1 MYYNTCYREDF
12 FFIHF
17 LSNKMDLTE
26 FQNCLVQKCIK
37 NAIKQDKKQFIKQ
50 FSNNAITELN
60 KVIEKLEWDNLTEEE
75 KEKRFNDF
83 HHKRILEEIERD
95 KKYLE
100 WAKNNPV
107 EV

>member
-1 MYYNTCYREDF
+1 
-12 FFIHF
+12 
-17 LSNKMDLTE
+17 MDLTE
-26 FQNCLVQKCIK
+26 FQNCLVQKCIE
-37 NAIKQDKKQFIKQ
+37 NAIKQDKKQFIQQ

-83 HHKRILEEIERD
+83 HQKRILEEIERD

>member
-1 MYYNTCYREDF
+1 
-12 FFIHF
+12 
-17 LSNKMDLTE
+17 MDLTE
-26 FQNCLVQKCIK
+26 FQNCLVQKCIE
-37 NAIKQDKKQFIKQ
+37 NTIKQDKKQFIQQ

-83 HHKRILEEIERD
+83 HQKRILEEIERD

-107 EV
+107 EA

>member
-1 MYYNTCYREDF
+1 ME
-12 FFIHF
+12 
-17 LSNKMDLTE
+17 LTT
-26 FQNCLVQKCIK
+26 FQNCLIQKCIN
-37 NAIKQDKKQFIKQ
+37 NAIKQDKKQFIKE

-83 HHKRILEEIERD
+83 HQKRILEEIERD

>member
-1 MYYNTCYREDF
+1 
-12 FFIHF
+12 
-17 LSNKMDLTE
+17 MDLTE
-26 FQNCLVQKCIK
+26 FQNCLVQKCIE
-37 NAIKQDKKQFIKQ
+37 NAIKQEKKQFIQQ

-83 HHKRILEEIERD
+83 HQKRILEEIERD

>member
-1 MYYNTCYREDF
+1 
-12 FFIHF
+12 
-17 LSNKMDLTE
+17 MDLTE
-26 FQNCLVQKCIK
+26 FQNCLVQKCIE
-37 NAIKQDKKQFIKQ
+37 NAIKQDKKQFIQQ

-83 HHKRILEEIERD
+83 HQKRILEEIESD

-107 EV
+107 EA

>member
-1 MYYNTCYREDF
+1 ME
-12 FFIHF
+12 
-17 LSNKMDLTE
+17 LTT
-26 FQNCLVQKCIK
+26 FQNCLIQKCIN

>member
-1 MYYNTCYREDF
+1 
-12 FFIHF
+12 
-17 LSNKMDLTE
+17 MDLTE
-26 FQNCLVQKCIK
+26 FQNCLVQKCIE
-37 NAIKQDKKQFIKQ
+37 NAIKQDKKQFIQQ

-107 EV
+107 EA

>member
-1 MYYNTCYREDF
+1 MY
-12 FFIHF
+12 
-17 LSNKMDLTE
+17 LTE

-60 KVIEKLEWDNLTEEE
+60 KVIEKLKWDNLTEEE

-83 HHKRILEEIERD
+83 HQKRILEEIERD

-107 EV
+107 EA

>member
-1 MYYNTCYREDF
+1 ME
-12 FFIHF
+12 
-17 LSNKMDLTE
+17 LTN
-26 FQNCLVQKCIK
+26 FQNCLIQKCIN
-37 NAIKQDKKQFIKQ
+37 NAIKQDKKQFIKE

-75 KEKRFNDF
+75 REKKFNDF

-107 EV
+107 EA

>member
-1 MYYNTCYREDF
+1 
-12 FFIHF
+12 
-17 LSNKMDLTE
+17 MDLTE
-26 FQNCLVQKCIK
+26 FQNCLVQKCIE

-75 KEKRFNDF
+75 REKRFYDF
-83 HHKRILEEIERD
+83 HNKRILEEIERE
-95 KKYLE
+95 KVYME
-100 WAKNNPV
+100 WVKNNPV

>member
-1 MYYNTCYREDF
+1 
-12 FFIHF
+12 
-17 LSNKMDLTE
+17 MDLTE

-37 NAIKQDKKQFIKQ
+37 NAIEQDKKQFIKQ

-107 EV
+107 EA

>member
-1 MYYNTCYREDF
+1 ME
-12 FFIHF
+12 
-17 LSNKMDLTE
+17 LTN
-26 FQNCLVQKCIK
+26 FQNCLIQKCIN

>member
-1 MYYNTCYREDF
+1 
-12 FFIHF
+12 
-17 LSNKMDLTE
+17 MDLKE
-26 FQNCLVQKCIK
+26 FQNCLVQKCIE
-37 NAIKQDKKQFIKQ
+37 NAIKQDKKQFIQQ

-83 HHKRILEEIERD
+83 HQKRILEEIERD

-107 EV
+107 EA

>member
-1 MYYNTCYREDF
+1 
-12 FFIHF
+12 
-17 LSNKMDLTE
+17 MDLTE
-26 FQNCLVQKCIK
+26 FQNCLVQKCIE
-37 NAIKQDKKQFIKQ
+37 NAIKQDKKQFIQQ

-75 KEKRFNDF
+75 QEKRFNDF
-83 HHKRILEEIERD
+83 HQKRILEEIERD

-107 EV
+107 EA

>member
-1 MYYNTCYREDF
+1 
-12 FFIHF
+12 
-17 LSNKMDLTE
+17 MDLTE

-37 NAIKQDKKQFIKQ
+37 NAIKQDKKQLIKQ

-75 KEKRFNDF
+75 REKRFNDF
-83 HHKRILEEIERD
+83 HQKRILEEIERD

>member
-1 MYYNTCYREDF
+1 
-12 FFIHF
+12 
-17 LSNKMDLTE
+17 MDLTE
-26 FQNCLVQKCIK
+26 FQNCLIQKCIK

-83 HHKRILEEIERD
+83 HQKRILEEIERD

-107 EV
+107 EA

>member
-1 MYYNTCYREDF
+1 
-12 FFIHF
+12 
-17 LSNKMDLTE
+17 MDLTE
-26 FQNCLVQKCIK
+26 FQNCLVQKCIE
-37 NAIKQDKKQFIKQ
+37 NAIKQDKKQFIQQ

-60 KVIEKLEWDNLTEEE
+60 KVIEKLEWDNLTEDE

-83 HHKRILEEIERD
+83 HQKRILEEIERD

-107 EV
+107 EE

>member
-1 MYYNTCYREDF
+1 
-12 FFIHF
+12 
-17 LSNKMDLTE
+17 MDLTE
-26 FQNCLVQKCIK
+26 FQNCLVQKCIE

-83 HHKRILEEIERD
+83 HQKRILE
-95 KKYLE
+95 
-100 WAKNNPV
+100 
-107 EV
+107 

>member
-1 MYYNTCYREDF
+1 
-12 FFIHF
+12 
-17 LSNKMDLTE
+17 MDLTE
-26 FQNCLVQKCIK
+26 FQNCLVQKCIE
-37 NAIKQDKKQFIKQ
+37 NAIKQDKKQFIQQ

-83 HHKRILEEIERD
+83 HQKRILEEIERD

-107 EV
+107 EA

>member
-1 MYYNTCYREDF
+1 ME
-12 FFIHF
+12 
-17 LSNKMDLTE
+17 LTT
-26 FQNCLVQKCIK
+26 FQNCLIQKCIN
-37 NAIKQDKKQFIKQ
+37 NAIKQDKKQFIKE

-83 HHKRILEEIERD
+83 HQKRILEEIERD

-107 EV
+107 EA

>member
-1 MYYNTCYREDF
+1 
-12 FFIHF
+12 
-17 LSNKMDLTE
+17 MDLTE
-26 FQNCLVQKCIK
+26 FQNCLVQKCIE
-37 NAIKQDKKQFIKQ
+37 NAIKQDKKNFVQQ
-50 FSNNAITELN
+50 FSNNAIEELN

-100 WAKNNPV
+100 WAKNNPI
-107 EV
+107 EE